1 MPIKLSQYTP
11 NDHLPIYYGKHDT
24 MQYVSTQDMSEKLN
38 LKYTKHVQ
46 SVMGTLLYHSRSIE
60 GTMILG
66 LNDIGTEQGSST
78 AKIQQQAKR
87 LMDYVATYPDAY
99 INIYASG
106 MLLSVD
112 C

>member
-1 MPIKLSQYTP
+1 
-11 NDHLPIYYGKHDT
+11 
-24 MQYVSTQDMSEKLN
+24 
-38 LKYTKHVQ
+38 
-46 SVMGTLLYHSRSIE
+46 
-60 GTMILG
+60 MILG